1 MENIAEAK
9 RMFQAA
15 FEETPEPGTESIAKG
30 LYYLCVAIEEIK
42 QDLAEI
48 KKYGD
53 GNKRI

>member
-1 MENIAEAK
+1 
-9 RMFQAA
+9 MFQAA